1 MKTKS
6 IIIDVVFTWVDG
18 KDEKYRDKL
27 LNYIPKEK
35 SKNNEVVF
43 EWDNK
48 FMVYLFNEVGEYN
61 ISLTLEDTNE
71 NTKTIIK
78 NGLINVVK

>member
-35 SKNNEVVF
+35 SKNNEVRALSQVH
-43 EWDNK
+43 EI
-48 FMVYLFNEVGEYN
+48 EYAVKS
-61 ISLTLEDTNE
+61 IYTSMLSLYEIFLSVTAESNYQ
-71 NTKTIIK
+71 NF
-78 NGLINVVK
+78 